1 MELIVNLLCCS
12 SPIERKSVP
21 LCPSVAISIL
31 AQMSRKIGHP
41 SSCGSLLLDACH
53 SVVAER
59 EFRLLRP
66 QTIGNVFP
74 QQRHACQVLRSASI
88 ASVTFAIFEANS
100 QVRWLTVGW
109 LFGCTLEGGLGS
121 NACTN

>member
-12 SPIERKSVP
+12 SPIERKAMP
-21 LCPSVAISIL
+21 LCPSVAISVL
-31 AQMSRKIGHP
+31 AQMSWKIGHL

-53 SVVAER
+53 SAVSER
-59 EFRLLRP
+59 GFRLLRP

-74 QQRHACQVLRSASI
+74 QQQHACQVLRNASI
-88 ASVTFAIFEANS
+88 SSVTFEIFEANS